1 MHGSCRSEKHLLTSA
16 LSGKSLYSK
25 VIILAAGHSLR
36 SGQATDF
43 PASASTSM
51 FFARVTRGLYK
62 YVFLF
67 GFDESVIDH
76 VLVCIDHMLMSK
88 SFGIIGIL
96 VLDSL

>member
-1 MHGSCRSEKHLLTSA
+1 MHGSCRS
-16 LSGKSLYSK
+16 
-25 VIILAAGHSLR
+25 
-36 SGQATDF
+36 
-43 PASASTSM
+43 
-51 FFARVTRGLYK
+51 RVTRGLYK

-96 VLDSL
+96 ALDSL